1 VLVITSGDISLLC
14 AWLQAKRTSRI
25 LFLVHLASFCCICSK
40 IRALLRIASQA
51 DIAAPSSEIQWPIQ
65 MFLNVHGFYLWAQS
79 NDKAIRQQRVEP
91 QHPTDAPSDGA

>member
-1 VLVITSGDISLLC
+1 MQGITSGDISLLC
-14 AWLQAKRTSRI
+14 AWFQAKRTSRI
-25 LFLVHLASFCCICSK
+25 LFLVHFSEILCSK